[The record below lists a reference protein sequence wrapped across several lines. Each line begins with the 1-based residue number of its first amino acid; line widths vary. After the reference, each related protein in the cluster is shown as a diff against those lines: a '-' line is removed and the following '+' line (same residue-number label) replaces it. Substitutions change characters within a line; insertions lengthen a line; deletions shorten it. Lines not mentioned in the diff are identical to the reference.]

1 MTATG
6 IGVVIATCDRPLEL
20 HACLESLLAQAL
32 PPECVVVVDDRPG
45 GTATPLVLS
54 TLGDDRLVY
63 VAGPG
68 EGLAAAHNVGLE
80 HIGTPI
86 VAFTDDD
93 VVADARWLEHVN
105 SAFGLSPRVAC
116 VTGRIVPYELATP
129 AQVLLECYAGFDKG
143 RERRVFDK
151 DVNRPADPLFPFT
164 AGTLG
169 SGANMAFRREFLL
182 AAGGFDAALGTGTR
196 ARGGDDLSAFFEVIQ
211 RGGQLVY
218 EPAAVVRH
226 RHAREMEAL
235 DRQVFAYGV
244 GLTAYLTRCIA
255 EQPRLLPHMMRRLP
269 AALAHVL
276 RSDSAKNARL
286 VASYPARLRRRERV
300 GMLVGPFA
308 YARSRRAA
316 GRAR

>member
-1 MTATG
+1 MSATG
-6 IGVVIATCDRPLEL
+6 IGVAVATCERPLEL
-20 HACLESLLAQAL
+20 RACLESLLAQTL
-32 PPECVVVVDDRPG
+32 PPERVVVVDDRPG
-45 GTATPLVLS
+45 GTATPAVLAGF
-54 TLGDDRLVY
+54 GDDRLVY
-63 VAGPG
+63 VAGAS
-68 EGLAAAHNVGLE
+68 EGLAGAHNRALE
-80 HIGTPI
+80 HLRTPL

-93 VVADARWLEHVN
+93 VVADDRWLERIN
-105 SAFGLSPRVAC
+105 AAFGMSPRVAC

-143 RERRVFDK
+143 RERRVFDN
-151 DVNRPADPLFPFT
+151 DANRPDDPLFPFT

-169 SGANMAFRREFLL
+169 SGANMAFRRDALL

-196 ARGGDDLSAFFEVIQ
+196 ARGGDDLSAFFDVIQ

-218 EPAAVVRH
+218 EPGAIVRH
-226 RHAREMEAL
+226 RHAREMAAL

-244 GLTAYLTRCIA
+244 GLTAYLTRCVI
-255 EQPRLLPHMMRRLP
+255 EQPSLLPHMLRRVP
-269 AALAHVL
+269 RAVAHVL

-300 GMLVGPFA
+300 GMLLGPLA
-308 YARSRRAA
+308 YARSRRAL